1 MIKTW
6 LGYLGAIV
14 FLGILVVGGLAAIA
28 AFNAWYQNT
37 YKSPVQIL
45 EVPGGN
51 VQFVLLTDAS
61 GLEDRTWY
69 VYQAPI
75 GAEIDSKMETGHD
88 TEGALFWNHSESGIH
103 QDKPKIEILKG
114 RFLVF
119 SRGGLYHSL
128 YDLRQQAVLVN
139 DPNPWHSFQESEQAK
154 NKGDKAQPG
163 ATQAGMDA
171 WVRDNLHRK
180 IEAIIKG
187 TI

>member
-6 LGYLGAIV
+6 LGYLGIII
-14 FLGILVVGGLAAIA
+14 FLGVLVVGGLAGIA
-28 AFNAWYQNT
+28 TYNAWYQST
-37 YKSPVQIL
+37 YKSPVQTL
-45 EVPGGN
+45 EAPGEN
-51 VQFVLLTDAS
+51 VQFVLLTDVS
-61 GLEDRTWY
+61 GREDRAWY
-69 VYQAPI
+69 VYQTPI
-75 GAEIDSKMETGHD
+75 GAEIDSRVETGHD
-88 TEGALFWNHSESGIH
+88 TKGALFWNHSESGAH
-103 QDKPKIEILKG
+103 QGNPKIEILQG

-139 DPNPWHSFQESEQAK
+139 DPNPWSSFQKSVQAG
-154 NKGDKAQPG
+154 NQAQPG
-163 ATQAGMDA
+163 AAQAAMDA